1 MRHGESTPSAR
12 HDEMAFED
20 FLRSVPLVHKH
31 IMRTR
36 RLMLENRQFRKF
48 LELNGLNVNDV
59 LSDDMPAINLATES
73 SDKDSTVNETTLQ
86 TLTESLRAEQKRAAN
101 LEANLYVLQ
110 IDYDNLIKQ
119 NNID

>member
-59 LSDDMPAINLATES
+59 LSDDMPTINLATES

-101 LEANLYVLQ
+101 LEANLYLS
-110 IDYDNLIKQ
+110 LIH
-119 NNID
+119 ISEPTRPY